1 MSAVTQIN
9 EASQRLVEAML
20 WGFGILALISM
31 GALFLAVIGMR
42 R

>member
-1 MSAVTQIN
+1 MNAVAQIN
-9 EASQRLVEAML
+9 EAGQYLIEAML